1 MCIYIA
7 DKLFSDFLA
16 ATKEIL
22 IDNPGIAPMAE
33 FQLMMMEKLDIAP
46 ASAACGDAL
55 AFETVAEREASD
67 AQLADVLDCKQYAVI
82 QIAG

>member
-1 MCIYIA
+1 VTVYI
-7 DKLFSDFLA
+7 DDRQYSDFLA

-33 FQLMMMEKLDIAP
+33 FQLMMMEKLNIAP
-46 ASAACGDAL
+46 ASAACGDVL

-67 AQLADVLDCKQYAVI
+67 AQLADVLGCKQYVAI
-82 QIAG
+82 QTAG

>member
-1 MCIYIA
+1 MATYI
-7 DKLFSDFLA
+7 DDRQYSDFLS

-33 FQLMMMEKLDIAP
+33 FQLILMEKLHIFP
-46 ASAACGDAL
+46 VSAAIGDQL
-55 AFETVAEREASD
+55 AFESVAAREASD
-67 AQLADVLDCKQYAVI
+67 MQLADVLDCKQYAAI